1 MALFLTY
8 FYNLFICNMKKLMVL
23 GLSVLLTGFHLFAQ
37 NQYEISTDTKTG
49 EKVFKGIIS
58 RDLIEKEPSF
68 KWYAENQK
76 AFAPQTI
83 AVSQLRKNADS
94 IQLVVFM
101 GTWCE
106 DSHFV
111 VPRLFSLLDQS
122 GFPKDKVTVIG
133 VDRDKKT
140 LSHLSEA
147 LNVTNVPT
155 ILIMKK
161 GKEMGRVIEYGHDG
175 LFDKEMAEILAG
187 VR

>member
-1 MALFLTY
+1 
-8 FYNLFICNMKKLMVL
+8 MKKLIVL

-37 NQYEISTDTKTG
+37 NQYEISTDAKTG

-76 AFAPQTI
+76 AYAPQAI
-83 AVSQLRKNADS
+83 AVTQLRKNADS
-94 IQLVVFM
+94 LQLVVFM
-101 GTWCE
+101 GIWCE

-111 VPRLFSLLDQS
+111 IPRLFSLLDQS
-122 GFPKDKVTVIG
+122 GFPKDKVTLIG

-155 ILIMKK
+155 IMVMKK
-161 GKEMGRVIEYGHDG
+161 GKELGRVIEYGHDG
-175 LFDKEMAEILAG
+175 LFDKELGEILME
-187 VR
+187 RPR

>member
-1 MALFLTY
+1 
-8 FYNLFICNMKKLMVL
+8 MKKVIVL
-23 GLSVLLTGFHLFAQ
+23 GISILLSGTWLFAQ
-37 NQYEISTDTKTG
+37 NQYEISTDTKSG

-58 RDLIEKEPSF
+58 RDVLEKEPSF

-76 AFAPQTI
+76 AYAPQAD
-83 AVSQLRKNADS
+83 AVTQLRKQADS
-94 IQLVVFM
+94 LQLLVFM

-111 VPRLFSLLDQS
+111 IPRLFSLLDKS
-122 GFPKDKVTVIG
+122 GFPKDKITLIG

-140 LSHLSEA
+140 LSHLTEA

-155 ILIMKK
+155 IMVMKK

-175 LFDKEMAEILAG
+175 LFDKELGEILNG
-187 VR
+187 TR

>member
-1 MALFLTY
+1 
-8 FYNLFICNMKKLMVL
+8 MKKHLALV
-23 GLSVLLTGFHLFAQ
+23 LSVLLAGSQLIAQ
-37 NQYEISTDTKTG
+37 NQYEITTDTKSG

-58 RDLIEKEPSF
+58 REALEKEPSF

-76 AFAPQTI
+76 AYAPQAN
-83 AVSQLRKNADS
+83 AVTQLRKQADS
-94 IQLVVFM
+94 LQLLVFM

-111 VPRLFSLLDQS
+111 IPRLFSLLDQS
-122 GFPKDKVTVIG
+122 GFPKDKITLIG

-140 LSHLSEA
+140 HSHLTEA

-155 ILIMKK
+155 IMVMKK

-175 LFDKEMAEILAG
+175 LFDKELGEILSG
-187 VR
+187 TR